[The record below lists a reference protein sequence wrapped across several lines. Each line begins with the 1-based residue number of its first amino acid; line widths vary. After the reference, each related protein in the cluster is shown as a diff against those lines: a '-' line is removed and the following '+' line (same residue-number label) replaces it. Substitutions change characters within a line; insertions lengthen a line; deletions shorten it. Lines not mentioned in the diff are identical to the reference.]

1 MTHDSGLG
9 FNLGQR
15 PFFGHNI
22 AFEATICFILREKNR
37 KKFENLLTHANGW
50 FIVNISKGTGAL
62 QVARCATLWMM
73 PFALNQVQTG
83 QSKPE
88 LSGGKQDD
96 LIPLRRRKS
105 ALPEHAGRGG
115 RRLREVR

>member
-1 MTHDSGLG
+1 VPAHQPSFMTHDSGLG

-22 AFEATICFILREKNR
+22 AFEATIRFILREKNR

-62 QVARCATLWMM
+62 QVAKYTTLQMM
-73 PFALNQVQTG
+73 PFTLNQIQIG
-83 QSKPE
+83 QSIPE

-96 LIPLRRRKS
+96 FIPL
-105 ALPEHAGRGG
+105 
-115 RRLREVR
+115 

>member
-1 MTHDSGLG
+1 MTHVSGCG
-9 FNLGQR
+9 FNPGR
-15 PFFGHNI
+15 CTFFGHNI
-22 AFEATICFILREKNR
+22 AFEATIRFILREKNR

-73 PFALNQVQTG
+73 PFTLNQIQIG
-83 QSKPE
+83 QSIPE

-96 LIPLRRRKS
+96 FIPL
-105 ALPEHAGRGG
+105 
-115 RRLREVR
+115 